1 MIVVYV
7 SFTPRAERRGD
18 LMIGDNRHLALE
30 GQRRSDGGGEDAVEA
45 DHLRGAHVQ
54 RRALLRDR
62 RERVVDAGPERR
74 LVGVLVRPAID
85 RVDDAAAPRV
95 EKSYE

>member
-30 GQRRSDGGGEDAVEA
+30 GQRRSDGGGEDPVEA
-45 DHLRGAHVQ
+45 DHLR
-54 RRALLRDR
+54 
-62 RERVVDAGPERR
+62 
-74 LVGVLVRPAID
+74 
-85 RVDDAAAPRV
+85 
-95 EKSYE
+95 

>member
-1 MIVVYV
+1 MLSILFRYGSMSVL
-7 SFTPRAERRGD
+7 D
-18 LMIGDNRHLALE
+18 LTIGDNRHLALV

-74 LVGVLVRPAID
+74 LVGVLVRP
-85 RVDDAAAPRV
+85 V
-95 EKSYE
+95 